1 MMVWKRTFV
10 FLNSEPSN
18 IKQSYS
24 WSREGRLRKY
34 GLLRLWGHF
43 HSKPQWYR
51 APGGPT
57 YIVDNINDILWS
69 ITPGQLQP
77 FPWPQ
82 CEWCSQELDK
92 RRLWNHVT
100 LSFLKVSLKLV
111 SSWNETEKFHRFFAI
126 SAFLTQEEVD
136 LYGPQSLWNHRNC
149 FTSSLLKPSTLWE
162 KNPEAGNITV
172 LIKG

>member
-24 WSREGRLRKY
+24 LSRETQKVWAAQAMRLLPFQATVIQSSRRPHLY
-34 GLLRLWGHF
+34 L
-43 HSKPQWYR
+43 
-51 APGGPT
+51 
-57 YIVDNINDILWS
+57 DNINDSLWS

-100 LSFLKVSLKLV
+100 LSFLKVSLKIV
-111 SSWNETEKFHRFFAI
+111 SSWNETEKFHRFLAI
-126 SAFLTQEEVD
+126 SAFLTQEEGD

-149 FTSSLLKPSTLWE
+149 FTSSLLKPSPLWE
-162 KNPEAGNITV
+162 KNPEAENITV
-172 LIKG
+172 LNKG